1 MGGMVIAAHVE
12 VWPLKVP
19 SNPKCSMILS
29 FRSEAYTVPDPPPLG
44 KKKKKSQQHPLKK
57 KGSKNTHQKKNQIQ
71 NNPIIKQNLEK
82 RARAEV

>member
-44 KKKKKSQQHPLKK
+44 EKKKKKSQQHPLKK
-57 KGSKNTHQKKNQIQ
+57 KAPRTHTKRKPNSKQPYN
-71 NNPIIKQNLEK
+71 
-82 RARAEV
+82 